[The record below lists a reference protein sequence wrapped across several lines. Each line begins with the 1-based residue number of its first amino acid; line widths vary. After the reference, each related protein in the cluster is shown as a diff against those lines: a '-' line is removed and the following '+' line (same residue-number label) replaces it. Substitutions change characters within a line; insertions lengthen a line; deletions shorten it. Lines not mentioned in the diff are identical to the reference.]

1 MGNGEIYRKTL
12 RFSVMRLLVT
22 ILGIVII
29 VALPLATFLV
39 TAGMDEIACIAATG
53 AAFIIGIVI
62 FALIIRYCGY
72 LFTAAQ
78 VAMITEG
85 VSKGELPD
93 DVYAAGKQ
101 AVKRRFVTA
110 SVYFALWSITKA
122 INNQITAGLNALG
135 KVADAGNNAG
145 PASTVA
151 GIVSAVVSVVLEYL
165 NYCSLGWVFLNADQ
179 SPFKSTC
186 DGAVVYF
193 QNWKT
198 LLKNAGK
205 VIGITVVSLA
215 VIGGAFFGLGYLV
228 FGSIPALTSILAD
241 FDAAAT
247 FDDGTA
253 VPPGTSLIVLC
264 VIVALLLWGG
274 IHSAFVKPFILISVM
289 RRYIEAGRAN
299 PPKVDLYGKLA
310 GMSAGFR
317 KALERDRQETG
328 TAAA

>member
-1 MGNGEIYRKTL
+1 MGNVEIYRKTL

-22 ILGIVII
+22 ILGIFII

-39 TAGMDEIACIAATG
+39 TAGMSEVACAVATFV
-53 AAFIIGIVI
+53 AFIVGIVV
-62 FALIIRYCGY
+62 FVLIIRYCGY

-85 VSKGELPD
+85 VSKGTLPD

-122 INNQITAGLNALG
+122 ITNQITAGLNALG
-135 KVADAGNNAG
+135 RVADAGNNAG

-151 GIVSAVVSVVLEYL
+151 GIVSTVISVVLEYL
-165 NYCSLGWVFLNADQ
+165 NYCSLGWVFLNAGQ

-193 QNWKT
+193 QNWNT
-198 LLKNAGK
+198 LLQNAGK
-205 VIGITVVSLA
+205 VIGVTVVSLV
-215 VIGGAFFGLGYLV
+215 VIGGAFFGLGHLA
-228 FGSIPALTSILAD
+228 FGSIPSLTAVLAD
-241 FDAAAT
+241 LDASAT
-247 FDDGTA
+247 LDDGSA
-253 VPPGTSLIVLC
+253 VPPGTSLIILC
-264 VIVALLLWGG
+264 VIVALLLWSG

-289 RRYIEAGRAN
+289 RRYIEAGLAN

-317 KALERDRQETG
+317 KALERDKEEAG
-328 TAAA
+328 AAA

>member
-1 MGNGEIYRKTL
+1 MGNVEIYRKTL
-12 RFSVMRLLVT
+12 RFSAMRLLVT
-22 ILGIVII
+22 ILGIFII

-39 TAGMDEIACIAATG
+39 TAGMSEVACAVATFV
-53 AAFIIGIVI
+53 AFIVGIVV
-62 FALIIRYCGY
+62 FVLIIRYCGY

-85 VSKGELPD
+85 VSKGTLPD

-122 INNQITAGLNALG
+122 ITNQITAGLNALG
-135 KVADAGNNAG
+135 RVADAGNNAG

-151 GIVSAVVSVVLEYL
+151 GIVSTVISVVLEYL
-165 NYCSLGWVFLNADQ
+165 NYCSLGWVFLNANQ

-198 LLKNAGK
+198 LLQNAGK
-205 VIGITVVSLA
+205 VIGITVVSLV
-215 VIGGAFFGLGYLV
+215 VIGGAFFGLGYLA
-228 FGSIPALTSILAD
+228 FGSIPSLTAVLAD
-241 FDAAAT
+241 LDASAT
-247 FDDGTA
+247 LDDGSA
-253 VPPGTSLIVLC
+253 VPPGTSLIILC

-289 RRYIEAGRAN
+289 RRYIEAGLAN

-317 KALERDRQETG
+317 KALERDKEEAG
-328 TAAA
+328 AAA

>member
-1 MGNGEIYRKTL
+1 MGNVEIYRKTL

-22 ILGIVII
+22 ILGIFII
-29 VALPLATFLV
+29 VALPLATFLI
-39 TAGMDEIACIAATG
+39 TAGMSEVACVVATFV
-53 AAFIIGIVI
+53 AFIVGIVV

-85 VSKGELPD
+85 VSKGTLPD

-122 INNQITAGLNALG
+122 ITNQITAGLNALG
-135 KVADAGNNAG
+135 RVADAGNNAG

-151 GIVSAVVSVVLEYL
+151 GIVSTVISVVLEYL
-165 NYCSLGWVFLNADQ
+165 NYCSLGWVFLNANQ

-205 VIGITVVSLA
+205 VIGITAVSLV
-215 VIGGAFFGLGYLV
+215 VIGGIFFGLGYLA
-228 FGSIPALTSILAD
+228 FGSIPSMTAVLAD
-241 FDAAAT
+241 IDAAAT
-247 FDDGTA
+247 LDDGSA
-253 VPPGTSLIVLC
+253 VPPGTSLIILC
-264 VIVALLLWGG
+264 AIVALLLWGG

-289 RRYIEAGRAN
+289 RRYIEAGLAN

-317 KALERDRQETG
+317 KALERDKEEAG
-328 TAAA
+328 AAA

>member
-22 ILGIVII
+22 ILGIFII

-39 TAGMDEIACIAATG
+39 TAGMSEIACAVGTFV
-53 AAFIIGIVI
+53 AFIVGIVV
-62 FALIIRYCGY
+62 FVLIIRYCGY

-85 VSKGELPD
+85 VSKGTLPD

-122 INNQITAGLNALG
+122 ITTQITAGLNALG
-135 KVADAGNNAG
+135 RVADAGNNAG
-145 PASTVA
+145 PASTVT
-151 GIVSAVVSVVLEYL
+151 GIVSTVISVVLEYL
-165 NYCSLGWVFLNADQ
+165 NYCSLGWVFLNANQ

-205 VIGITVVSLA
+205 VIGITVVSL
-215 VIGGAFFGLGYLV
+215 VVVGGAFFGLGYLV
-228 FGSIPALTSILAD
+228 FGSIPSLTAVLAD
-241 FDAAAT
+241 IDAAAT
-247 FDDGTA
+247 LDDGSA

-274 IHSAFVKPFILISVM
+274 IHSAFVKPYILISVM
-289 RRYIEAGRAN
+289 RRYIEAGLAN

-317 KALERDRQETG
+317 KALERDKEAG
-328 TAAA
+328 AAA

>member
-1 MGNGEIYRKTL
+1 MGNVGIYRKTL

-22 ILGIVII
+22 ILGIFII
-29 VALPLATFLV
+29 VALPLATFLI
-39 TAGMDEIACIAATG
+39 TAGMSEVACAVATFV
-53 AAFIIGIVI
+53 AFIVGIVV

-85 VSKGELPD
+85 VSKGTLPD

-122 INNQITAGLNALG
+122 ITNQITAGLNALG
-135 KVADAGNNAG
+135 RVADAGNNAG

-151 GIVSAVVSVVLEYL
+151 GIVSTVISVVLEYL
-165 NYCSLGWVFLNADQ
+165 NYCSLGWVFLNANQ

-198 LLKNAGK
+198 LLQNAGK
-205 VIGITVVSLA
+205 VIGITVVSLV
-215 VIGGAFFGLGYLV
+215 VIGGAFFGLGYLA
-228 FGSIPALTSILAD
+228 FGSIPSMTAVLAD
-241 FDAAAT
+241 IDAAAT
-247 FDDGTA
+247 LDDGSA
-253 VPPGTSLIVLC
+253 VPPGTSLIILC
-264 VIVALLLWGG
+264 AIVALLLWGG

-289 RRYIEAGRAN
+289 RRYIEAGLAN

-317 KALERDRQETG
+317 KALERDKEEAG
-328 TAAA
+328 AAA

>member
-22 ILGIVII
+22 ILGIFII

-39 TAGMDEIACIAATG
+39 TAGISEIACAVGTFVS
-53 AAFIIGIVI
+53 FIVGIVV
-62 FALIIRYCGY
+62 FVLIIRYCGY

-85 VSKGELPD
+85 VSKGTLPD

-122 INNQITAGLNALG
+122 ITTQITAGLNALG
-135 KVADAGNNAG
+135 RVADAGNNAG
-145 PASTVA
+145 PASTVT
-151 GIVSAVVSVVLEYL
+151 GIVSTVISVVLEYL
-165 NYCSLGWVFLNADQ
+165 NYCSLGWVFLNANQ

-205 VIGITVVSLA
+205 VIGITVVSLV

-228 FGSIPALTSILAD
+228 FGSIPSLTAVLAD
-241 FDAAAT
+241 IDAAAT
-247 FDDGTA
+247 LDDGSA

-274 IHSAFVKPFILISVM
+274 IHSAFVKPYILISVM
-289 RRYIEAGRAN
+289 RRYIEAGLAN

-317 KALERDRQETG
+317 KALERDKEAG
-328 TAAA
+328 AAA

>member
-1 MGNGEIYRKTL
+1 MGNVEIYRKTL

-22 ILGIVII
+22 ILGIFII

-39 TAGMDEIACIAATG
+39 TAGIGEVACAVATFV
-53 AAFIIGIVI
+53 AFIVGIVV
-62 FALIIRYCGY
+62 FVLIIRYCGY

-85 VSKGELPD
+85 VSKGTLPE

-122 INNQITAGLNALG
+122 ITNQITAGLNALG
-135 KVADAGNNAG
+135 RVADAGNNAG

-151 GIVSAVVSVVLEYL
+151 GIVSTVISVVLEYL

-198 LLKNAGK
+198 LLQNAGK
-205 VIGITVVSLA
+205 VIGITAVSLV
-215 VIGGAFFGLGYLV
+215 VIGGAFFGLGYLA
-228 FGSIPALTSILAD
+228 FGSIPSLTAVLAD
-241 FDAAAT
+241 IDAAAT
-247 FDDGTA
+247 LDDGSA
-253 VPPGTSLIVLC
+253 VPPGTSLIILC
-264 VIVALLLWGG
+264 VIVALLLWSG

-289 RRYIEAGRAN
+289 RRYIEAGLAN

-317 KALERDRQETG
+317 KALERDKEEAG
-328 TAAA
+328 AAA

>member
-1 MGNGEIYRKTL
+1 MGNVEIYRKAL

-22 ILGIVII
+22 ILGIFII
-29 VALPLATFLV
+29 VALPLATFLI
-39 TAGMDEIACIAATG
+39 TAGMSEVACAVATFV
-53 AAFIIGIVI
+53 AFIVGIVV
-62 FALIIRYCGY
+62 FVLIIRYCGY

-85 VSKGELPD
+85 VSKGTLPD

-122 INNQITAGLNALG
+122 ITNQITAGLNALG
-135 KVADAGNNAG
+135 RVADAGNNAG

-151 GIVSAVVSVVLEYL
+151 GIVSTVISVVLEYL
-165 NYCSLGWVFLNADQ
+165 NYCSLGWVFLNANQ

-198 LLKNAGK
+198 LLQNAGK
-205 VIGITVVSLA
+205 VIGITVVSLV
-215 VIGGAFFGLGYLV
+215 VIGGAFFGLGYLA
-228 FGSIPALTSILAD
+228 FGSIPSMTAVLAD
-241 FDAAAT
+241 IDAAAT
-247 FDDGTA
+247 LDDGSA
-253 VPPGTSLIVLC
+253 VPPGTSLIILC

-289 RRYIEAGRAN
+289 RRYIEAGLAN

-317 KALERDRQETG
+317 KALERDKEEAG
-328 TAAA
+328 AAA

>member
-1 MGNGEIYRKTL
+1 MGNVEIYRKTL

-22 ILGIVII
+22 ILGIFII

-39 TAGMDEIACIAATG
+39 TAGMSEVACAVATFV
-53 AAFIIGIVI
+53 AFIVGIVV
-62 FALIIRYCGY
+62 FVLIIRYCGY

-85 VSKGELPD
+85 VSKGTLPD

-101 AVKRRFVTA
+101 AVKRRFVTT

-122 INNQITAGLNALG
+122 ITNQITAGLNALG
-135 KVADAGNNAG
+135 RVADAGNNAG

-151 GIVSAVVSVVLEYL
+151 GIVSTVISVVLEYL
-165 NYCSLGWVFLNADQ
+165 NYCSLGWVFLNANQ

-198 LLKNAGK
+198 LLQNAGK
-205 VIGITVVSLA
+205 VIGITVVSLV
-215 VIGGAFFGLGYLV
+215 VIGGVFFRLGYLA
-228 FGSIPALTSILAD
+228 FGSIPSLTAVLAD
-241 FDAAAT
+241 LDASAT
-247 FDDGTA
+247 LDDGSA
-253 VPPGTSLIVLC
+253 VPPGTSLIILC

-289 RRYIEAGRAN
+289 RRYIEAGLAN

-317 KALERDRQETG
+317 KALERDKEEAG
-328 TAAA
+328 AAA

>member
-1 MGNGEIYRKTL
+1 MGNVEIYRKTL

-22 ILGIVII
+22 ILGIFII

-39 TAGMDEIACIAATG
+39 TAGIGEVACAVATFVV
-53 AAFIIGIVI
+53 FIVGIVV
-62 FALIIRYCGY
+62 FVLIIRYCGY

-85 VSKGELPD
+85 VSKGTLPD

-122 INNQITAGLNALG
+122 ITNQITAGLNALG
-135 KVADAGNNAG
+135 RVADAGNNAG

-151 GIVSAVVSVVLEYL
+151 GIVSTVISVVLEYL
-165 NYCSLGWVFLNADQ
+165 NYCSLGWVFLNADH

-198 LLKNAGK
+198 LLQNAGK
-205 VIGITVVSLA
+205 VIGITAVSLV
-215 VIGGAFFGLGYLV
+215 VIGGAFFGLGYLA
-228 FGSIPALTSILAD
+228 FGSIPSLTAVLAD
-241 FDAAAT
+241 LDASAT
-247 FDDGTA
+247 LDDGSA
-253 VPPGTSLIVLC
+253 VPPGTSLIILC
-264 VIVALLLWGG
+264 VVVALLLRGG
-274 IHSAFVKPFILISVM
+274 IRSAFVKPFILISVM
-289 RRYIEAGRAN
+289 RRYIEAGLAN

-317 KALERDRQETG
+317 KALERDKEEAG
-328 TAAA
+328 AAA

>member
-1 MGNGEIYRKTL
+1 MGNVEIYRKTL

-22 ILGIVII
+22 ILGIFII

-39 TAGMDEIACIAATG
+39 TAGMSEVACAVATFVV
-53 AAFIIGIVI
+53 FIVGIVV
-62 FALIIRYCGY
+62 FVLIIRYCGY

-85 VSKGELPD
+85 VSKGTLPD

-122 INNQITAGLNALG
+122 ITNQITAGLNALG
-135 KVADAGNNAG
+135 RVADAGNNAG

-151 GIVSAVVSVVLEYL
+151 GIVSTVISVVLEYL
-165 NYCSLGWVFLNADQ
+165 NYCSLGWVFLNADH

-198 LLKNAGK
+198 LLQNAGK
-205 VIGITVVSLA
+205 VIGITAVSLV
-215 VIGGAFFGLGYLV
+215 VIGGAFFGLGYLA
-228 FGSIPALTSILAD
+228 FGSIPSLTAVLAD
-241 FDAAAT
+241 LDASAT
-247 FDDGTA
+247 LDDGSA
-253 VPPGTSLIVLC
+253 VPPGTSLIILC
-264 VIVALLLWGG
+264 VVVALLLWRG
-274 IHSAFVKPFILISVM
+274 IRSAFVKPFILISVM
-289 RRYIEAGRAN
+289 RGYIEAGLAN

-317 KALERDRQETG
+317 KALERDKEEAG
-328 TAAA
+328 AAA

>member
-1 MGNGEIYRKTL
+1 MGNVEIYRKTL

-22 ILGIVII
+22 ILGIFII

-39 TAGMDEIACIAATG
+39 TAGMSEVACAVATFVV
-53 AAFIIGIVI
+53 FIVGIVV
-62 FALIIRYCGY
+62 FVIIRYCGY

-85 VSKGELPD
+85 VSKGTLPD

-122 INNQITAGLNALG
+122 ITNQITAGLNALG
-135 KVADAGNNAG
+135 RVADAGNNAG
-145 PASTVA
+145 PAFTVA
-151 GIVSAVVSVVLEYL
+151 GIVSTVISVVLEYL
-165 NYCSLGWVFLNADQ
+165 NYCSLGWVFLNADH
-179 SPFKSTC
+179 STFKSTC

-198 LLKNAGK
+198 LLQNAGK
-205 VIGITVVSLA
+205 VIGITAVSLV
-215 VIGGAFFGLGYLV
+215 VIGGAFFGLGYLA
-228 FGSIPALTSILAD
+228 FGSIPSLTAVLAD
-241 FDAAAT
+241 LDASAT
-247 FDDGTA
+247 LDDGSA
-253 VPPGTSLIVLC
+253 VPPGTSLIILC
-264 VIVALLLWGG
+264 VVVALLLWGG
-274 IHSAFVKPFILISVM
+274 IRSAFVKPFILISVM
-289 RRYIEAGRAN
+289 RRYIEAGLAN

-317 KALERDRQETG
+317 KALERDKEEAG
-328 TAAA
+328 AAA

>member
-1 MGNGEIYRKTL
+1 MGNVEIYRKTL

-22 ILGIVII
+22 ILGIFII
-29 VALPLATFLV
+29 VALPLATFLI
-39 TAGMDEIACIAATG
+39 TAGMSEVACAVATFV
-53 AAFIIGIVI
+53 AFIVGIVV

-85 VSKGELPD
+85 VSKGTLPD

-122 INNQITAGLNALG
+122 ITNQITAGLNALG
-135 KVADAGNNAG
+135 RVADAGNNAG

-151 GIVSAVVSVVLEYL
+151 GIVSTVISVVLEYL
-165 NYCSLGWVFLNADQ
+165 NYCSLGWVFLNANQ

-198 LLKNAGK
+198 LLQNAGK
-205 VIGITVVSLA
+205 VIGITVVSLV
-215 VIGGAFFGLGYLV
+215 VIGGAFFGLGYLA
-228 FGSIPALTSILAD
+228 FGSIPSMTAVLAD
-241 FDAAAT
+241 IDAAAT
-247 FDDGTA
+247 LDDGSA
-253 VPPGTSLIVLC
+253 VPPGTSLIILC

-289 RRYIEAGRAN
+289 RRYIEAGLAN
-299 PPKVDLYGKLA
+299 PPKVDLYDKLA

-317 KALERDRQETG
+317 KALERDKEEAG
-328 TAAA
+328 AAA

>member
-1 MGNGEIYRKTL
+1 MGNVEIYRKTL

-22 ILGIVII
+22 ILGIFII

-39 TAGMDEIACIAATG
+39 TAGMSEVACAVATFV
-53 AAFIIGIVI
+53 AFIVGIVV
-62 FALIIRYCGY
+62 FVLIIRYCGY

-85 VSKGELPD
+85 VSKGTLPD

-122 INNQITAGLNALG
+122 ITNQITAGLNALG
-135 KVADAGNNAG
+135 RVADAGNNAG

-151 GIVSAVVSVVLEYL
+151 GIVSTVISVVLEYL
-165 NYCSLGWVFLNADQ
+165 NYCSLGWVFLNANQ

-198 LLKNAGK
+198 LLQNAGK
-205 VIGITVVSLA
+205 VIGITVVSLV
-215 VIGGAFFGLGYLV
+215 VIGGAFFGLGYLA
-228 FGSIPALTSILAD
+228 FGFIPSLTAVLAD
-241 FDAAAT
+241 LDASAT
-247 FDDGTA
+247 LDDGSA
-253 VPPGTSLIVLC
+253 VPPGTSLIILC

-274 IHSAFVKPFILISVM
+274 IHSAFVKPFILIIVM
-289 RRYIEAGRAN
+289 RRYIEAGLAN

-317 KALERDRQETG
+317 KALERDKEEAG
-328 TAAA
+328 AAA

>member
-1 MGNGEIYRKTL
+1 MGNVEIYRKTL

-22 ILGIVII
+22 ILGIFII

-39 TAGMDEIACIAATG
+39 TAGMSEVACAVATFV
-53 AAFIIGIVI
+53 AFIVGIVV
-62 FALIIRYCGY
+62 FVLIIRYCGY

-85 VSKGELPD
+85 VSKGTLPD

-122 INNQITAGLNALG
+122 ITNQITAGLNALG
-135 KVADAGNNAG
+135 RVADAGNNAG
-145 PASTVA
+145 PASTMA
-151 GIVSAVVSVVLEYL
+151 GIVSTVISVVLEYL
-165 NYCSLGWVFLNADQ
+165 NYCSLGWVFLNANQ

-198 LLKNAGK
+198 LLQNAGK
-205 VIGITVVSLA
+205 VIGITVVSLV
-215 VIGGAFFGLGYLV
+215 VIGGAFFGLGYLA
-228 FGSIPALTSILAD
+228 FGSIPSMTAVLAD
-241 FDAAAT
+241 IDAAAT
-247 FDDGTA
+247 LDDGSA
-253 VPPGTSLIVLC
+253 VPPGTSLIILC

-289 RRYIEAGRAN
+289 RRYIEAGLAN

-317 KALERDRQETG
+317 KALDRDKEEAG
-328 TAAA
+328 AAA

>member
-1 MGNGEIYRKTL
+1 MKNFEIYRKTL
-12 RFSVMRLLVT
+12 KFSIMRLLVT
-22 ILGIVII
+22 IIGIFII
-29 VALPLATFLV
+29 VALPLGTFFF
-39 TAGMDEIACIAATG
+39 TSGMDEAVCALATG
-53 AAFIIGIVI
+53 VAFIVGLVI

-78 VAMITEG
+78 VAMITQG
-85 VSKGELPD
+85 VSTGQLPQ

-101 AVKRRFVTA
+101 AVKKRFVTA

-122 INNQITAGLNALG
+122 ITNEITAGLNAISR
-135 KVADAGNNAG
+135 VADGGNTAG

-151 GIVSAVVSVVLEYL
+151 GIVSAVISVVLEYL
-165 NYCSLGWVFLNADQ
+165 NYCSLGWVFLNGNQ
-179 SPFKSTC
+179 SAFKSTC

-198 LLKNAGK
+198 LLANAGK
-205 VIGITVVSLA
+205 VIAVTLVSLV

-228 FGSIPALTSILAD
+228 FGSIPSLTAVLAD
-241 FDAAAT
+241 IDAAAT
-247 FDDGTA
+247 LEDGTA
-253 VPPGTSLIVLC
+253 VPPGTSLIVMC
-264 VIVALLLWGG
+264 VLVALFIWGG

-289 RRYIEAGRAN
+289 RRYIEAGLSN

-310 GMSAGFR
+310 GMSKGFR
-317 KALERDRQETG
+317 KALEREQKEAG

>member
-1 MGNGEIYRKTL
+1 MGNVEIYRKTL

-22 ILGIVII
+22 ILGIFII
-29 VALPLATFLV
+29 VALPLATFLI
-39 TAGMDEIACIAATG
+39 TAGMSEVACAVATFV
-53 AAFIIGIVI
+53 AFIVGIVV

-85 VSKGELPD
+85 VSKGTLPD

-122 INNQITAGLNALG
+122 ITNQITAGLNALG
-135 KVADAGNNAG
+135 RVADAGNNAG

-151 GIVSAVVSVVLEYL
+151 GIVSAVISVVLEYL
-165 NYCSLGWVFLNADQ
+165 NYCSLGWVFLNANQ

-198 LLKNAGK
+198 LLQNAGK
-205 VIGITVVSLA
+205 VIGITAVSLV
-215 VIGGAFFGLGYLV
+215 VIGGAFFGLGYLA
-228 FGSIPALTSILAD
+228 FGSIPSLTAVLAD
-241 FDAAAT
+241 LDASAT
-247 FDDGTA
+247 LDDGSA
-253 VPPGTSLIVLC
+253 VPPGTSLIILC

-289 RRYIEAGRAN
+289 RRYIEAGLAN

-317 KALERDRQETG
+317 KALERDKEEAG
-328 TAAA
+328 AAA

>member
-1 MGNGEIYRKTL
+1 MGNVEIYRKTL

-22 ILGIVII
+22 ILGIFII
-29 VALPLATFLV
+29 VALPLATFLI
-39 TAGMDEIACIAATG
+39 TAGMSEVACAVATFV
-53 AAFIIGIVI
+53 AFIVGIVV

-85 VSKGELPD
+85 VSKGTLPD

-122 INNQITAGLNALG
+122 ITNQITAGLNALG
-135 KVADAGNNAG
+135 RVADAGNNAG

-151 GIVSAVVSVVLEYL
+151 GIVSTVISVVLEYL
-165 NYCSLGWVFLNADQ
+165 NYCSLGWVFLNASQ

-193 QNWKT
+193 QNWKI
-198 LLKNAGK
+198 LLQNAGK
-205 VIGITVVSLA
+205 VIGITAVSLV
-215 VIGGAFFGLGYLV
+215 VIGGAFFGLGYLA
-228 FGSIPALTSILAD
+228 FGSIPSMTAILAD
-241 FDAAAT
+241 LDASAT
-247 FDDGTA
+247 LDDGSA
-253 VPPGTSLIVLC
+253 VPPGTSLIILC

-289 RRYIEAGRAN
+289 RRYIEAGLAN

-317 KALERDRQETG
+317 KALERDKEEAG
-328 TAAA
+328 AAA

>member
-1 MGNGEIYRKTL
+1 MGNVEIYRKTL

-22 ILGIVII
+22 ILGIFII

-39 TAGMDEIACIAATG
+39 TAGIGEIACAVATFV
-53 AAFIIGIVI
+53 AFIVGIVV
-62 FALIIRYCGY
+62 FVLIIRYCGY

-85 VSKGELPD
+85 VSKGTLPD

-122 INNQITAGLNALG
+122 ITNQITAGLNALG
-135 KVADAGNNAG
+135 RVADAGNNAG
-145 PASTVA
+145 PASAVA
-151 GIVSAVVSVVLEYL
+151 GIVSTVISVVLEYL

-198 LLKNAGK
+198 LLQNAGK
-205 VIGITVVSLA
+205 VIGITAVSLV

-228 FGSIPALTSILAD
+228 FGSIPSLTAILAD
-241 FDAAAT
+241 LDASAT
-247 FDDGTA
+247 LDDGSS
-253 VPPGTSLIVLC
+253 VPPGTLLIILC
-264 VIVALLLWGG
+264 AIVALLLWGG

-289 RRYIEAGRAN
+289 RRYIEAGLAN

-317 KALERDRQETG
+317 KALERDKEEAG
-328 TAAA
+328 AAA

>member
-1 MGNGEIYRKTL
+1 MGNVEIYRKTL

-22 ILGIVII
+22 ILGIFII

-39 TAGMDEIACIAATG
+39 TAGMSEVACAVATFV
-53 AAFIIGIVI
+53 AFIVGIVV
-62 FALIIRYCGY
+62 FVLIIRYCGY

-85 VSKGELPD
+85 VSKGTLPD

-122 INNQITAGLNALG
+122 ITNQITAGLNALG
-135 KVADAGNNAG
+135 RVADAGNNAG

-151 GIVSAVVSVVLEYL
+151 GIVSTVISVVLEYL

-198 LLKNAGK
+198 LLQNAGK
-205 VIGITVVSLA
+205 VIG
-215 VIGGAFFGLGYLV
+215 IGGAFFGLGYLV
-228 FGSIPALTSILAD
+228 FGSIPSLTAVLAD
-241 FDAAAT
+241 IDAAAT
-247 FDDGTA
+247 LDDGSA
-253 VPPGTSLIVLC
+253 VPPGTSLIILC
-264 VIVALLLWGG
+264 AIVALLLWGG

-289 RRYIEAGRAN
+289 RRYIEAGLAN

-317 KALERDRQETG
+317 KALERDKEEAG
-328 TAAA
+328 AAA

>member
-1 MGNGEIYRKTL
+1 MGNVEIYRKTL

-22 ILGIVII
+22 ILGIFII

-39 TAGMDEIACIAATG
+39 TAGVSEVACAVATFD
-53 AAFIIGIVI
+53 AFIVGIVV
-62 FALIIRYCGY
+62 FVLIIRYCGY

-85 VSKGELPD
+85 VSKGTLPD

-122 INNQITAGLNALG
+122 ITNQITAGLNALG
-135 KVADAGNNAG
+135 RVADAGNNAG

-151 GIVSAVVSVVLEYL
+151 GIVSTVISVVLEYL
-165 NYCSLGWVFLNADQ
+165 NYCSLGWVFFNANQ

-198 LLKNAGK
+198 LLQNAGK
-205 VIGITVVSLA
+205 VIGITVVSLV
-215 VIGGAFFGLGYLV
+215 VIGGAFFGLGYLA
-228 FGSIPALTSILAD
+228 FGSIPSLTAVLAD
-241 FDAAAT
+241 LDASAT
-247 FDDGTA
+247 LDDGSA
-253 VPPGTSLIVLC
+253 VPPGTSLIILC

-274 IHSAFVKPFILISVM
+274 IHSAFVKPFILIIVM
-289 RRYIEAGRAN
+289 RRYIEAGLAN

-317 KALERDRQETG
+317 KALERDKEEAG
-328 TAAA
+328 AAA

>member
-1 MGNGEIYRKTL
+1 MGNVEIYRKTL

-22 ILGIVII
+22 ILGIFII

-39 TAGMDEIACIAATG
+39 TAGMSEVACAVATFV
-53 AAFIIGIVI
+53 AFIVGIAV
-62 FALIIRYCGY
+62 FVLIIRYCGY

-85 VSKGELPD
+85 VSEGTLPD

-122 INNQITAGLNALG
+122 ITNQITAGLNALG
-135 KVADAGNNAG
+135 RVADAGNNAG

-151 GIVSAVVSVVLEYL
+151 GIVSTVISVVLEYL
-165 NYCSLGWVFLNADQ
+165 NYCSLGWVFLNAGQ

-198 LLKNAGK
+198 LLQNAGK
-205 VIGITVVSLA
+205 VIGVTVVSLV
-215 VIGGAFFGLGYLV
+215 VIGGAFFGLGYLA
-228 FGSIPALTSILAD
+228 FGSIPSLTAVLAD
-241 FDAAAT
+241 LDASAT
-247 FDDGTA
+247 LDDGSA
-253 VPPGTSLIVLC
+253 VPPGTSLIILC
-264 VIVALLLWGG
+264 VIVALLLWSG

-289 RRYIEAGRAN
+289 RRYIEAGLAN

-317 KALERDRQETG
+317 KALERDKEEAG
-328 TAAA
+328 AAA

>member
-1 MGNGEIYRKTL
+1 MGNAEIYRKTL
-12 RFSVMRLLVT
+12 RFSIMRLLVT
-22 ILGIVII
+22 IVGIVII
-29 VALPLATFLV
+29 VALPLIAFFV
-39 TAGMDEIACIAATG
+39 TAEMGEAACALATG
-53 AAFIIGIVI
+53 GAFIVALII

-85 VSKGELPD
+85 VSKGALPN

-122 INNQITAGLNALG
+122 ITNQITAGLNALG
-135 KVADAGNNAG
+135 RVADAGNNAG

-151 GIVSAVVSVVLEYL
+151 GIVSTVISVVLEYL
-165 NYCSLGWVFLNADQ
+165 NYCSLGWVFLNDNQ
-179 SPFKSTC
+179 SAFKSTC

-205 VIGITVVSLA
+205 VIGITAVSLV
-215 VIGGAFFGLGYLV
+215 VIGGAFFGLSYLL
-228 FGSIPALTSILAD
+228 FSSIPSLVSVLSDI
-241 FDAAAT
+241 DAAAT
-247 FDDGTA
+247 LDDGSA
-253 VPPGTSLIVLC
+253 VPPGTSLIILC
-264 VIVALLLWGG
+264 VLVALFLWGG

-289 RRYIEAGRAN
+289 RRYIEAGLSN
-299 PPKVDLYGKLA
+299 PPSVDLYDKLA
-310 GMSAGFR
+310 GMSKGFR
-317 KALERDRQETG
+317 KALEREKKEAG
-328 TAAA
+328 VASA

>member
-1 MGNGEIYRKTL
+1 MGNVEIYRKTL

-22 ILGIVII
+22 ILGIFII

-39 TAGMDEIACIAATG
+39 TAGMSEVACAVATFV
-53 AAFIIGIVI
+53 AFIVGIVV
-62 FALIIRYCGY
+62 FVLIIRYCGY

-85 VSKGELPD
+85 VSKGTLPD

-122 INNQITAGLNALG
+122 ITNQITAGLNALG
-135 KVADAGNNAG
+135 RVADAGNNAG

-151 GIVSAVVSVVLEYL
+151 GIVSTVISVVLEYL
-165 NYCSLGWVFLNADQ
+165 NYCSLGWVFLNANQ

-198 LLKNAGK
+198 LLQNAGK
-205 VIGITVVSLA
+205 VIGITVVSL
-215 VIGGAFFGLGYLV
+215 VSSL
-228 FGSIPALTSILAD
+228 
-241 FDAAAT
+241 AAT
-247 FDDGTA
+247 
-253 VPPGTSLIVLC
+253 L
-264 VIVALLLWGG
+264 
-274 IHSAFVKPFILISVM
+274 FVRFHL
-289 RRYIEAGRAN
+289 
-299 PPKVDLYGKLA
+299 
-310 GMSAGFR
+310 F
-317 KALERDRQETG
+317 
-328 TAAA
+328 

>member
-1 MGNGEIYRKTL
+1 MGNVEIYRKTL

-22 ILGIVII
+22 ILGIFII

-39 TAGMDEIACIAATG
+39 TAGMSEVACAVATFV
-53 AAFIIGIVI
+53 AFIVGIVV
-62 FALIIRYCGY
+62 FVLIIRYCGY

-85 VSKGELPD
+85 VSKGTLPD

-122 INNQITAGLNALG
+122 ITNQITAGLNALG
-135 KVADAGNNAG
+135 RVADAGNNAG

-151 GIVSAVVSVVLEYL
+151 GIVSTVISVVLEYL

-198 LLKNAGK
+198 LLQNAGK
-205 VIGITVVSLA
+205 VIGITAVSLV
-215 VIGGAFFGLGYLV
+215 VIGGAFFGLGYLA
-228 FGSIPALTSILAD
+228 FGSIPSMTAVLAD
-241 FDAAAT
+241 IDAAAT
-247 FDDGTA
+247 LDDGSA
-253 VPPGTSLIVLC
+253 VPPGTSLIILC
-264 VIVALLLWGG
+264 AIVALLLWGG

-289 RRYIEAGRAN
+289 RCYIEAGLAN

-317 KALERDRQETG
+317 KALERDKEEAG
-328 TAAA
+328 AAA

>member
-1 MGNGEIYRKTL
+1 MGNVEIYRNTL

-22 ILGIVII
+22 ILGIFII

-39 TAGMDEIACIAATG
+39 TAGMSEVACAVATFV
-53 AAFIIGIVI
+53 AFIVGIVV
-62 FALIIRYCGY
+62 FVLIIRYCGY

-85 VSKGELPD
+85 VSKGTLPD

-122 INNQITAGLNALG
+122 ITNQITAGLNALG
-135 KVADAGNNAG
+135 RVADAGNNAG

-151 GIVSAVVSVVLEYL
+151 GIVSTVISVVLEYL
-165 NYCSLGWVFLNADQ
+165 NYCSLGWVFLNANQ
-179 SPFKSTC
+179 FPFKSTC

-198 LLKNAGK
+198 LLQNAGK
-205 VIGITVVSLA
+205 VIGITVVSLV
-215 VIGGAFFGLGYLV
+215 VIGGAFFGLGYLA
-228 FGSIPALTSILAD
+228 FGSIPSLTAVLAD
-241 FDAAAT
+241 LDASAT
-247 FDDGTA
+247 LDDGSA
-253 VPPGTSLIVLC
+253 VPPGTSLIILC

-289 RRYIEAGRAN
+289 RRYIEAGLAN

-317 KALERDRQETG
+317 KALERDKEEAG
-328 TAAA
+328 AAA

>member
-1 MGNGEIYRKTL
+1 MGNVEIYRKTL

-22 ILGIVII
+22 ILGIFII

-39 TAGMDEIACIAATG
+39 TAGIGEVACAVATFV
-53 AAFIIGIVI
+53 AFIVGIVV
-62 FALIIRYCGY
+62 FVLIIRYCGY

-85 VSKGELPD
+85 VSKGTLPD

-122 INNQITAGLNALG
+122 ITNQITAGLNALG
-135 KVADAGNNAG
+135 RVADAGNNAG

-151 GIVSAVVSVVLEYL
+151 GIVSTVISVVLEYL
-165 NYCSLGWVFLNADQ
+165 NYCSLGWVFLNADH

-198 LLKNAGK
+198 LLQNAGK
-205 VIGITVVSLA
+205 VIGITAVSLV
-215 VIGGAFFGLGYLV
+215 VIGGAFFGLGYLAL
-228 FGSIPALTSILAD
+228 GSIPSLTAVLAD
-241 FDAAAT
+241 LDASAT
-247 FDDGTA
+247 LDDGSA
-253 VPPGTSLIVLC
+253 VPPGTSLIILC
-264 VIVALLLWGG
+264 VVVALLLWGG
-274 IHSAFVKPFILISVM
+274 IRSAFVKPFILISVM
-289 RRYIEAGRAN
+289 RRYIEAGLAN

-317 KALERDRQETG
+317 KALERDKEEAG
-328 TAAA
+328 AAA

>member
-1 MGNGEIYRKTL
+1 MGNVEIYRKTL

-22 ILGIVII
+22 ILGIFII

-39 TAGMDEIACIAATG
+39 TAGIGEVACAVATFV
-53 AAFIIGIVI
+53 AFIAGIVV
-62 FALIIRYCGY
+62 FVLIIRYCGY

-85 VSKGELPD
+85 VSKGTLPD

-101 AVKRRFVTA
+101 AVKRRFVTT

-122 INNQITAGLNALG
+122 ITNQITAGLNALG
-135 KVADAGNNAG
+135 RVADAGNNAG

-151 GIVSAVVSVVLEYL
+151 GIVSTVISVVLEYL
-165 NYCSLGWVFLNADQ
+165 NYCSLGWVFLNADH
-179 SPFKSTC
+179 SPFKNTC

-198 LLKNAGK
+198 LLQNAGK
-205 VIGITVVSLA
+205 VIGITAVSLV
-215 VIGGAFFGLGYLV
+215 VIGGAFFGLGYLA
-228 FGSIPALTSILAD
+228 FGSIPSLTAVLAD
-241 FDAAAT
+241 LDASAT
-247 FDDGTA
+247 LDDGSA
-253 VPPGTSLIVLC
+253 VPPGTSLIILC
-264 VIVALLLWGG
+264 VVVALLLWGG
-274 IHSAFVKPFILISVM
+274 IRSAFVKPFILISVM
-289 RRYIEAGRAN
+289 RRYIEAGLAN

-317 KALERDRQETG
+317 KALERDKEEAG
-328 TAAA
+328 AAA

>member
-1 MGNGEIYRKTL
+1 MGNVEIYRKTL

-22 ILGIVII
+22 ILGIFII

-39 TAGMDEIACIAATG
+39 TAGIGEVACAVATFV
-53 AAFIIGIVI
+53 AFIVGIVV
-62 FALIIRYCGY
+62 FVLIIRYCGY

-85 VSKGELPD
+85 VSKGTLPD

-122 INNQITAGLNALG
+122 ITNQITAGLNALG
-135 KVADAGNNAG
+135 RVADAGNNAG

-151 GIVSAVVSVVLEYL
+151 GIVSTVISVVLEYL

-198 LLKNAGK
+198 LLQNAGK
-205 VIGITVVSLA
+205 VIGITAVSLV

-228 FGSIPALTSILAD
+228 FGSIPSLTAILAD
-241 FDAAAT
+241 LDASAT
-247 FDDGTA
+247 LDDGSS
-253 VPPGTSLIVLC
+253 VPPGTSLIILC
-264 VIVALLLWGG
+264 AIVTLLLWGG

-289 RRYIEAGRAN
+289 RRYIEAGLAN

-317 KALERDRQETG
+317 KALERDKEEAG
-328 TAAA
+328 AAA

>member
-1 MGNGEIYRKTL
+1 MGNVEIYRKTL

-22 ILGIVII
+22 ILGIFII
-29 VALPLATFLV
+29 VALPLATFLI
-39 TAGMDEIACIAATG
+39 TAGMSEVACAVATFV
-53 AAFIIGIVI
+53 AFIVGIAV

-85 VSKGELPD
+85 VSKGTLPD

-122 INNQITAGLNALG
+122 ITNQITAGLNALG
-135 KVADAGNNAG
+135 RVADAGNNAG

-151 GIVSAVVSVVLEYL
+151 GIVSTVISVVLEYL

-193 QNWKT
+193 QNWKI
-198 LLKNAGK
+198 LLQNAGK
-205 VIGITVVSLA
+205 VIGITAVSLV
-215 VIGGAFFGLGYLV
+215 VIGGAFFGLGYLA
-228 FGSIPALTSILAD
+228 FGSIPSMTAVLAD
-241 FDAAAT
+241 IDAAAT
-247 FDDGTA
+247 LDDGSS
-253 VPPGTSLIVLC
+253 VPPGTSLIILC

-289 RRYIEAGRAN
+289 RRYIEAGLAN

-317 KALERDRQETG
+317 KALERDKEEAG
-328 TAAA
+328 AAA